1 MSSQCKTGDTRI
13 SPPSEINLT
22 KLTGVDCHFHIHSH
36 RDDWWRS
43 HRERIWWCPR
53 RSVRYFMVNR
63 LLCTKSLPSPPL
75 PSPSPNLPP
84 LRPRFPCVTQ
94 LFIQT
99 VHHVRYLKVII
110 IIIIIIIIKSCNR
123 HSSSYYISTDV
134 KHKVILAQFFI
145 AWEVPRSTRET
156 ENSAV
161 AHVTSF
167 ESLRSGKF
175 WKSLHPISH
184 YLFVRE
190 PSVKVYLW

>member
-1 MSSQCKTGDTRI
+1 MTLASVLHHRSFRLNSLVLTVTFMFTAIATIDEEAIVNAYDDVRDEASDTSWWI
-13 SPPSEINLT
+13 
-22 KLTGVDCHFHIHSH
+22 DCCVQS
-36 RDDWWRS
+36 
-43 HRERIWWCPR
+43 
-53 RSVRYFMVNR
+53 
-63 LLCTKSLPSPPL
+63 PSPPL